1 MTRVS
6 TSALSVSVIRCRR
19 YDDNPTCSGLA
30 LGRLCASTVT
40 ATIKQS
46 RAAGSVAFTRIML
59 VLLVEVAPNDRDG
72 RRLRA
77 PRYQRHHM
85 ASSNGGRRK
94 YQQTLTT
101 FTSGSILHLSW
112 GCSSVGRA
120 QGWQSWGQGFE
131 PPQLHQNLAGLRSV
145 SVAPFVFRPPSELHP
160 RGPRLPHYP
169 PFLTARWERTLI
181 AQVLLLM

>member
-19 YDDNPTCSGLA
+19 SDDNPTCSGLA

-131 PPQLHQNLAGLRSV
+131 PPQLHQNSRFTDTGQAMP
-145 SVAPFVFRPPSELHP
+145 AQD
-160 RGPRLPHYP
+160 RLP
-169 PFLTARWERTLI
+169 RR
-181 AQVLLLM
+181 LLS